1 MQRRGL
7 AEFLTAAFGIS
18 IRRACRVLRFNLS
31 TYFYRHR
38 RSDQAALVLR
48 LKELAAARVR
58 YGYLRLHV
66 LLRREGWVVN
76 HKRIYRLYK
85 LEGLSLRLKTP
96 KKRISRQ
103 RVEGPPATQP
113 NECWSMDFVSERLAT
128 GHRFRALTIVDNF
141 TRECPAIEVDS
152 SLTGRRVAAVLEG
165 LKQTGGVPQ
174 RIKVD
179 NGPEFVSRA
188 LDAWAHVNNVKL
200 EFSRPGKPTDNP
212 YIESFNGR
220 LRAECLNQHW
230 FETLSEARQEIESWR
245 VDYNERRPH
254 TSLGWVPPQE
264 FNQAWQQARA
274 G

>member
-1 MQRRGL
+1 MRGL
-7 AEFLTAAFGIS
+7 AEFLMAAFGVS
-18 IRRACRVLRFNLS
+18 IRRACRALRFNLS

-38 RSDQAALVLR
+38 RSDQAALRMRLR
-48 LKELAAARVR
+48 ELAATRVR

-66 LLRREGWVVN
+66 LLRREGWMVN
-76 HKRIYRLYK
+76 HKRVYRLYK

-103 RVEGPPATQP
+103 RVDGPPATKP
-113 NECWSMDFVSERLAT
+113 NECWSMDFVADRLAS
-128 GHRFRALTIVDNF
+128 GHKFRALTIVDNF

-152 SLTGRRVAAVLEG
+152 SLTRKRVAAVLED
-165 LKQTGGVPQ
+165 LKQSRGVPQ

-179 NGPEFVSRA
+179 NGPEFLSRA
-188 LDAWAHVNNVKL
+188 LDGWAHGHGVKL

-230 FETLSEARQEIESWR
+230 FESLMQAREVIESWR
-245 VDYNERRPH
+245 KDYNEQRPH
-254 TSLGWVPPQE
+254 TSLGWLSPQA
-264 FNQAWQQARA
+264 FNVAWQQATA